1 MTMTTKTA
9 TPRATATFRVRAA
22 LAAALCVPLG
32 GAAWAQDA
40 LVVTSKDLEPAVAAW
55 KSFRES
61 QGLKVVVREP
71 GADVAAT
78 VASVHGASGGKLRF
92 VLLLGDVDRVPCAYV
107 PVAATAKWESDTRIA
122 TDAPYADIDGDG
134 VPDLAIGRVPA
145 DSLDEARSLLARS
158 AAYESNRDFGEWRRR
173 LQVIAG
179 TGGFG
184 PLQDAAMEQM
194 TKQFLTRDVP
204 PSVVVTGTYGNPQ
217 SAWCPPPKEF
227 ADTTVERFNEG
238 AFVVAYIGHG
248 SADSVD
254 TVKVGRERFPI
265 LGAPEVA
272 RIDVRHGAPVAVFIA
287 CSTGK
292 FDAETDCLAEEILR
306 RPNGPVGVIASS
318 RVSTPYSN
326 GILSKEMLSALW
338 QEPAATT
345 GELLLAM
352 KRRLVAPRADDA
364 ERKQIEG
371 LAAAFYDPD
380 ESRRAADRREHL
392 ALYNLLGDPCVRLLR
407 PAELLL
413 DAPAKAE
420 QGARITVT
428 GTAPAAGRLV
438 VELVRRRDASVAIG
452 SRKTADEWRATYLAA
467 NALAVAR
474 AEQKVQAG
482 AFSIELV
489 VPADARSGP
498 CVVRAYLE
506 SAASSAAGG
515 RAIEIPPAPRPD
527 EPAPEAPPAPPNPED
542 R

>member
-1 MTMTTKTA
+1 MTHTTLRRTLTSA
-9 TPRATATFRVRAA
+9 ACAA
-22 LAAALCVPLG
+22 LAAA
-32 GAAWAQDA
+32 AAAARAQDA
-40 LVVTSKDLEPAVAAW
+40 LVVAPQDLQPAAAAW
-55 KSFRES
+55 KSYRES
-61 QGLKVVVREP
+61 QGLKVAVREP

-78 VASVHGASGGKLRF
+78 VKSVHAASAGKLRF

-107 PVAATAKWESDTRIA
+107 PVVATAKWERDTRIA
-122 TDAPYADIDGDG
+122 TDAPYADVDGDG

-145 DSLDEARSLLARS
+145 ESPDEARALLARS
-158 AAYESNRDFGEWRRR
+158 AAYERNRDFGAWRRR
-173 LQVIAG
+173 LSVVAG

-184 PLQDAAMEQM
+184 PLQDAALEQM

-204 PSVVVTGTYGNPQ
+204 PSVVVTGTYGNPM

-238 AFVVAYIGHG
+238 ALVVAYIGHG
-248 SADSVD
+248 AADSVD

-287 CSTGK
+287 CSTGR
-292 FDAETDCLAEEILR
+292 FDGAADCLAEQVLR
-306 RPNGPVGVIASS
+306 RPNGPVAVIASS

-338 QEPAATT
+338 QEPVATT

-352 KRRLVAPRADDA
+352 KRRLVEPAEGDA

-380 ESRRAADRREHL
+380 ETRRAADRREHL
-392 ALYNLLGDPCVRLLR
+392 ALYNLLGDPCLRLAR
-407 PAELLL
+407 PAELPL
-413 DAPAKAE
+413 DAPEKAE
-420 QGARITVT
+420 AGGRIRVQ
-428 GTAPAAGRLV
+428 GTAPAAGRLL
-438 VELVRRRDASVAIG
+438 VELVRRRDAVVPIG
-452 SRKTADEWRATYLAA
+452 SRKSPEEWRATYEAA
-467 NALAVAR
+467 NALGIAR
-474 AEQKVQAG
+474 AEADVPAG
-482 AFSIELV
+482 AFSVSLD
-489 VPADARSGP
+489 VPEGTRSGP

-506 SAASSAAGG
+506 SATTGAAGG
-515 RAIEIPPAPRPD
+515 RAIEIPPAPSPG
-527 EPAPEAPPAPPNPED
+527 EPPSGAPGAAPEAPGNGGGG